1 MLTKEKIQNLLR
13 ENYPRLVA
21 EYGVKKIGLFGSYA
35 KGVPGVASDVDLVV
49 EFDRPIGL
57 KFVDFAEDL
66 ETLLGRRVD
75 ILTTAG
81 LQGIRIDRVAE
92 DIAQSV
98 VYV

>member
-1 MLTKEKIQNLLR
+1 MLIKQEIEALLR
-13 ENYPRLVA
+13 ENYPRLVS

-35 KGVPGVASDVDLVV
+35 KGVPGAASDVDLVV